1 MLRFLF
7 IIVIVQQ
14 RKDYIN
20 MGGQWLLWHSRH
32 IDAVMRM
39 LKSFTPPRSLCA
51 VRMWPRKL
59 KVIRMKGGNRGLMK
73 SPRKVS
79 ILSVSSET
87 NRKSILGKDSSERNL
102 LGCTEKS
109 AGKIKE
115 SCEDSHWT
123 LQVQGLNCA
132 AAAMSLKLKHN
143 IEGYLSTRA
152 TFLMAP
158 YIPEEKQRLETEKLC
173 SVLPTAFPCLCV
185 KQTFWKDCLSLQ
197 ISDSFTTHKH
207 ELSVFMLK

>member
-7 IIVIVQQ
+7 IIVIVQH

-132 AAAMSLKLKHN
+132 AAAMSLKAQYWRISQHQGNLPHGSIHPRREAETGDRK
-143 IEGYLSTRA
+143 TV
-152 TFLMAP
+152 FCAP
-158 YIPEEKQRLETEKLC
+158 H
-173 SVLPTAFPCLCV
+173 SFS
-185 KQTFWKDCLSLQ
+185 LSLC
-197 ISDSFTTHKH
+197 
-207 ELSVFMLK
+207 